1 MIPCTSGL
9 IIPFDLTEAILSEE
23 RCLPGLMNSKASHGE
38 STGPFVLIFI
48 VKRPLK
54 GAGIFLIQTDTV
66 PSLNIFQD
74 AARLLL
80 GKGQVRVRPVIYRML
95 NKVSTIVY

>member
-1 MIPCTSGL
+1 M
-9 IIPFDLTEAILSEE
+9 
-23 RCLPGLMNSKASHGE
+23 
-38 STGPFVLIFI
+38 
-48 VKRPLK
+48 KRPLK